1 MQDKIIVQFGHRS
14 VRGVSDRSL
23 WQFDNAG
30 VLTLLTVTLQD
41 GTSESIASN
50 GLKAV
55 FFVKS
60 FEGRSHDD
68 MRFHDSFP
76 PAECLWVRV
85 TFQDEEVMEGLIY
98 NRRDFVVNAG
108 FFFFPI
114 DPEGNNWLVYVP
126 KDQVKEFNILG
137 LRAAPR
143 NLPDLNGHVLMQP
156 IESPSEV
163 VDAAGTDPQA

>member
-1 MQDKIIVQFGHRS
+1 MEDKIIVQYGHRS
-14 VRGVSDRSL
+14 IRGISDRAM
-23 WQFDNAG
+23 WQFNPATG
-30 VLTLLTVTLQD
+30 LASLPMQLQD
-41 GTSESIASN
+41 GTTEWISLE

-60 FEGRSHDD
+60 YEGRSHEDI
-68 MRFHDSFP
+68 RFHDSFP
-76 PAECLWVRV
+76 PSECLWARL

-98 NRRDFVVNAG
+98 NKRDYVVNAG

-126 KDQVKEFNILG
+126 KSQIKDFNILG

-143 NLPDLNGHVLMQP
+143 NLPDLNEP
-156 IESPSEV
+156 SPQVSPG
-163 VDAAGTDPQA
+163 A